1 MANEVVVISG
11 IKETT
16 AALKQFDKDAARRLN
31 KVINDELRLAEN
43 NAKDQIPDKPPMSG
57 WRSVAPKNP
66 RKTTRGGQGWPSW
79 DPQAIRQGIIK
90 TRAEGRVRSDY
101 TTSAGALLNKTAS
114 GVIFEVAGR
123 RTPGE
128 GTGRK
133 MIGNLNDRFRKASR
147 GIWAVI
153 DRDRP
158 RIYANIRSAMDDAQK
173 TLQANLNK
181 DKKG

>member
-1 MANEVVVISG
+1 MANEVVAING

-16 AALKQFDKDAARRLN
+16 AALKKFDKDAARRLS
-31 KVINDELRLAEN
+31 KVINDELRLAES
-43 NAKDQIPDKPPMSG
+43 NAKDQIPTKPPMSG
-57 WRSVAPKNP
+57 WRTTAAKNP
-66 RKTTRGGQGWPSW
+66 RKSTRGGEGWPAW
-79 DPQAIRQGIIK
+79 DPTAIRQGIIK

-133 MIGNLNDRFRKASR
+133 LISNMNDRFRKASR
-147 GIWAVI
+147 GVYAVI

-181 DKKG
+181 EKG

>member
-1 MANEVVVISG
+1 MANEVVAISG

-16 AALKQFDKDAARRLN
+16 AALKKFDKDAARRLS

-43 NAKDQIPDKPPMSG
+43 AAKDQIPDKPPMSG
-57 WRSVAPKNP
+57 WRSTPPKNP
-66 RKTTRGGQGWPSW
+66 RQGVRGGQGWPAW
-79 DPQAIRQGIIK
+79 DPQAIRQGIVK
-90 TRAEGRVRSDY
+90 TRSEGRVRADY
-101 TTSAGALLNKTAS
+101 TTSAGALFNKTAS

-123 RTPGE
+123 RTPGQ

-133 MIGNLNDRFRKASR
+133 LISNMNDRFRKASR

-158 RIYANIRSAMDDAQK
+158 RIYANVRSAMNDAQK
-173 TLQANLNK
+173 TLQANL
-181 DKKG
+181 DKEKG

>member
-1 MANEVVVISG
+1 MANEVVAISG

-16 AALKQFDKDAARRLN
+16 AALKKFDKDAARRLN
-31 KVINDELRLAEN
+31 KVINDELRLAEG
-43 NAKDQIPDKPPMSG
+43 NAKEQIPDKPPMSG
-57 WRSVAPKNP
+57 WRPTAPLNP
-66 RKTTRGGQGWPSW
+66 RKGVRGGQGWPAY
-79 DPQAIRQGIIK
+79 DPQAIRQGIVK
-90 TRAEGRVRSDY
+90 TRSEGRVRSDY
-101 TTSAGALLNKTAS
+101 TTSAGALFNKTPL

-123 RTPGE
+123 RTPGQ
-128 GTGRK
+128 GTGRQ
-133 MIGNLNDRFRKASR
+133 MIGVLNDRFRKASR

-181 DKKG
+181 PKG

>member
-31 KVINDELRLAEN
+31 KVVNDELRLAEN
-43 NAKDQIPDKPPMSG
+43 AAKDQIDTKPPMSG
-57 WRSVAPKNP
+57 WRTTAAKNP
-66 RKTTRGGQGWPSW
+66 RKSTRGGEGWPAW
-79 DPQAIRQGIIK
+79 DPQAIRQGIVK
-90 TRAEGRVRSDY
+90 TRSEGRVRADY

-123 RTPGE
+123 RTPGQ
-128 GTGRK
+128 GTGRQ
-133 MIGNLNDRFRKASR
+133 MIGVLNDRFRKASR

-158 RIYANIRSAMDDAQK
+158 RIYRNIRAAMNDAEK

-181 DKKG
+181 EKG